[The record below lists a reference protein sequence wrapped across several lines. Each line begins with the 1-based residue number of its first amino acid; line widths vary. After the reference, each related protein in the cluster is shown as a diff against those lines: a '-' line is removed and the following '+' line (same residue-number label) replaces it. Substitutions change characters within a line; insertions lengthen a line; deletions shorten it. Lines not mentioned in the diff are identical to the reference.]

1 MARKVWTAAELEKM
15 SPAEQDDVFNSNVV
29 DDLNDVTP
37 EFLARVKARLSE
49 RVAGI
54 ESPNQR

>member
-15 SPAEQDDVFNSNVV
+15 SPAEQDDVFNSNVA
-29 DDLNDVTP
+29 DDLNGVPP
-37 EFLARVKARLSE
+37 EFLARVKARLAE

-54 ESPNQR
+54 DSPNKR